1 MDVEQDND
9 TVMAE
14 QGKLITVVHSAD
26 LGNGF
31 NSDDGQLS
39 VPEARETTVEE
50 KGVNANLC
58 IVCHENAGKYKCPR
72 CGLKYCSVACN
83 KIHKPTHDNEPE
95 PPKPTR
101 APPPVEADE
110 EITEKIGLH
119 GKKLKHP
126 YKTLEHSEELKWLF
140 NKYPRLPMLLTQIF
154 NATQP
159 PPSAQSRIPASLRK
173 GLKPDPNEN
182 WGKEKG
188 VHMGKQ
194 MLRKLRREEGED
206 GEAIREYCTLVGALL
221 DDAHDR

>member
-1 MDVEQDND
+1 MLASTSVPAADSSS
-9 TVMAE
+9 
-14 QGKLITVVHSAD
+14 KLPSHYPPLITL
-26 LGNGF
+26 LGIIDTI
-31 NSDDGQLS
+31 S
-39 VPEARETTVEE
+39 
-50 KGVNANLC
+50 
-58 IVCHENAGKYKCPR
+58 
-72 CGLKYCSVACN
+72 CSVACN